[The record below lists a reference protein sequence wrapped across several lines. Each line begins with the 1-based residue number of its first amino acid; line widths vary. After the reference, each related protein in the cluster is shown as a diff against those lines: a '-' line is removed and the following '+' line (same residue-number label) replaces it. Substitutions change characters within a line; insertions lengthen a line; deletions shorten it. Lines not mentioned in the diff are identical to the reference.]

1 MEAVRS
7 GELLRKSELRK
18 SNAMNAISA
27 FYRFMR
33 HRSCVGILLSLA
45 LLAMPK
51 EASAICGLD
60 GAVRELMRNVGN
72 SDASQ
77 ALSLKI
83 QLKGTCAACHLAR
96 FGGPRNEFGNAI
108 NTLLTIGDREDPV
121 RQREAGRRM
130 KDILANPSLPD
141 SPTFGE
147 LFQLGRYPA
156 DSLVNKEP
164 PLPEALGRKPESVT
178 AQQAREL
185 VTTTEAQSRFG
196 IVQLSTTSEITLEV
210 AEVLAKFRG
219 DTLILGIKSLSPEVA
234 AALTKSQAAN
244 LWLHSITTVSP
255 DAAEAISKLHGHL
268 VLTSLTEL
276 DSVTLA
282 EKLASRPGALSF
294 PFLKTISPEVASALG
309 KTERSLTLAGLT
321 DVPLS
326 VQEKLAETVG
336 MLSIPNLKSLDSL
349 LLAKKLKA
357 PAVLLSKV
365 QKLTAEQLE
374 QFVGDKGQLSF
385 WGGIYLPIT
394 AITPELATVAAA
406 NPRSFSL
413 TLTGTEAVS
422 DEDLRAL
429 LTSRWNVTLLDV
441 EQLTEGQIAVLNEAL
456 PSTTFR
462 PGVLEFPRLSLPRLQ
477 KLDSAVLAKTL
488 VRSSG
493 FTFPAVTEISPEAA
507 AALGNLP
514 DDENKRRDGTVDIR
528 PSGELNFPSLTE
540 LSPET
545 AELLLKKRWLS
556 ISLPSLQDVSKDT
569 IRLMAQQTFRLNLGI
584 STLTPELADAFA
596 PTPADTNM
604 GGGFILF
611 PNVSDLS
618 PEAAQILVNS
628 LNRGYTFR
636 GDIRISNSPKIFF
649 GGDQGF
655 AGNGFR
661 TLLPEVAMELAR
673 YEGTLAFQGLNELP
687 DASAEAL
694 ATFSGPYLILSGPGA
709 ETLSPAAAE
718 SLARLPGVLQIP
730 LRELDSVPLA
740 ERLARQSSWSLFN
753 LETVSAPAAR
763 ALSEYKPFFDLR
775 VLTTLESPEMARR
788 FVEGTT
794 SGSSITLPALST
806 LSPEAAGIL
815 ASGSKPLYL
824 GLTVIDSPAV
834 AVALAKTSNDVSL
847 PRLRAA
853 TAEVI
858 KILAE
863 SKSLKMPALET
874 LYVLSPATDQSR

>member
-1 MEAVRS
+1 
-7 GELLRKSELRK
+7 
-18 SNAMNAISA
+18 
-27 FYRFMR
+27 
-33 HRSCVGILLSLA
+33 
-45 LLAMPK
+45 
-51 EASAICGLD
+51 
-60 GAVRELMRNVGN
+60 
-72 SDASQ
+72 
-77 ALSLKI
+77 
-83 QLKGTCAACHLAR
+83 
-96 FGGPRNEFGNAI
+96 
-108 NTLLTIGDREDPV
+108 
-121 RQREAGRRM
+121 
-130 KDILANPSLPD
+130 
-141 SPTFGE
+141 
-147 LFQLGRYPA
+147 
-156 DSLVNKEP
+156 
-164 PLPEALGRKPESVT
+164 
-178 AQQAREL
+178 
-185 VTTTEAQSRFG
+185 
-196 IVQLSTTSEITLEV
+196 
-210 AEVLAKFRG
+210 
-219 DTLILGIKSLSPEVA
+219 
-234 AALTKSQAAN
+234 
-244 LWLHSITTVSP
+244 
-255 DAAEAISKLHGHL
+255 
-268 VLTSLTEL
+268 
-276 DSVTLA
+276 
-282 EKLASRPGALSF
+282 
-294 PFLKTISPEVASALG
+294 
-309 KTERSLTLAGLT
+309 
-321 DVPLS
+321 
-326 VQEKLAETVG
+326 
-336 MLSIPNLKSLDSL
+336 
-349 LLAKKLKA
+349 LKA

-406 NPRSFSL
+406 NPRAFSL

-456 PSTTFR
+456 PSTTLR
-462 PGVLEFPRLSLPRLQ
+462 PGVLEFPRLSLPKLR

-488 VRSSG
+488 IRSSG
-493 FTFPAVTEISPEAA
+493 FTFPSVTEISPEAA
-507 AALGNLP
+507 AALGSLP

-528 PSGELNFPSLTE
+528 PSGNLSFPSLTE

-545 AELLLKKRWLS
+545 ARLLLKKRWLS
-556 ISLPSLQDVSKDT
+556 ISLPSLQDVSEET
-569 IRLMAQQTFRLNLGI
+569 VRLLAQQTSQLNLGI
-584 STLTPELADAFA
+584 SSLTPELADAFA

-618 PEAAQILVNS
+618 PEAARNLVNS
-628 LNRGYTFR
+628 LNRGYTYR
-636 GDIRISNSPKIFF
+636 GDIRISNSSKIYF

-655 AGNGFR
+655 AGNGFS

-673 YEGTLAFQGLNELP
+673 YEGTLGFQGLGELP

-694 ATFSGPYLILSGPGA
+694 ATFQGPYLILSGPGA

-775 VLTTLESPEMARR
+775 ALTTLESPEMARR

-863 SKSLKMPALET
+863 SKSLKMPAMET
-874 LYVLSPATDQSR
+874 LYVLSPATDQPR